1 MSGELKASGVSRCQ
15 WETRRRDTIAIS
27 RVICIFGIVYTHAWT
42 GIGLSEIRNHG
53 LDWTSGL
60 YWFLVEVF
68 SRSSVP
74 LLSVISGW
82 LVAASIDRRD
92 YWGFVREKAQGLLGP
107 MLVWNLIAVTLV
119 GIAVIGVGLDAEFEP
134 TGRSEERRG
143 GKEGVGTCRFRW
155 WP

>member
-1 MSGELKASGVSRCQ
+1 MLHCGNVP
-15 WETRRRDTIAIS
+15 
-27 RVICIFGIVYTHAWT
+27 THAWA
-42 GIGLSEIRNHG
+42 GIGLSGSRNHG

-134 TGRSEERRG
+134 TGITLAHELASLTER
-143 GKEGVGTCRFRW
+143 GTFNVQTAFQIGRASCRASVCQYL
-155 WP
+155 

>member
-1 MSGELKASGVSRCQ
+1 MCGGERLSRVRYNCRSVSGEVKAACVARCQ
-15 WETRRRDTIAIS
+15 SETLRRDTIAIA

-107 MLVWNLIAVTLV
+107 MLVWNLKN
-119 GIAVIGVGLDAEFEP
+119 
-134 TGRSEERRG
+134 GRASCRER
-143 GKEGVGTCRFRW
+143 VCRKV
-155 WP
+155 